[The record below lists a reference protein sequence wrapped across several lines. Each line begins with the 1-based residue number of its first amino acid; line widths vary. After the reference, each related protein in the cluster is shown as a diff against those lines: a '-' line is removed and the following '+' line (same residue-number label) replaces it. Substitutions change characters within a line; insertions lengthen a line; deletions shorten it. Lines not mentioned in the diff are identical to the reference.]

1 MKAVMRGSM
10 MAMTLAGV
18 LALGACAPSG
28 LVLRLV
34 PHAPD
39 SAALAHSTANLPS
52 GAWPAPDWIKGLGDP
67 QLTALV
73 EQALHDNPG
82 VQVAEARIRVAQS
95 QLQQYASTGGV
106 NATFG
111 GSFDKTHL
119 PESNG
124 IAEVQTAGRTLPVE
138 LSTSPALSSSSLYT
152 GLSYDLDLWG
162 KRRTVTDSLL
172 SQRDAAR
179 LDAEEA
185 RLTLSVAL
193 ASLYS
198 QLDTSYKLQDIL
210 EAKRA
215 ASEQID
221 AVLRER
227 MARGLD
233 NAYDASDAALK
244 REKLEQMITL
254 NETSRELV
262 ELQIGSLTG
271 QGPEAGLK
279 LGRPHLAEL
288 PAQGVPPNLPVDL
301 IGRRPDILAAR
312 LRVEAAYDDVEG
324 ARKEFYPD
332 INLSAV
338 GGLFALTPGGLWTH
352 KALGGS
358 IGPAFSL
365 PIFSRGRLKANL
377 AGKAAGADV
386 TIGLYNSTLDAA
398 LTQVAQQLT
407 TLRTVDRLITDQRT
421 AVQEAQHMVSIL
433 DERHRRGIVME
444 KDVNTAR
451 LTWFDEQTQLINLSA
466 TQRMLRVSLIGALGG
481 GFDAHTMQDGG
492 PPLKPST
499 LKPTVFLFSS
509 QSRLTDSVPTDVRSK

>member
-1 MKAVMRGSM
+1 MKAVVRGST
-10 MAMTLAGV
+10 MALALAGV

-28 LVLRLV
+28 FALKLV

-39 SAALAHSTANLPS
+39 STTLAHSTADLPA
-52 GAWPAPDWIKGLGDP
+52 GAWPAPDWIKGFGDP

-73 EQALHDNPG
+73 EQALRDNPS
-82 VQVAEARIRVAQS
+82 VQVAQARIRVAQS
-95 QLQQYASTGGV
+95 QLQQYSSTGGV
-106 NATFG
+106 NATAG

-119 PESNG
+119 PQSNG
-124 IAEVQTAGRTLPVE
+124 IAEVQTAGQTLPIE
-138 LSTSPALSSSSLYT
+138 LSSSPALSSSSLYL

-162 KRRTVTDSLL
+162 KRRAVTDSLL

-198 QLDTSYKLQDIL
+198 QLDASYKLQDIL
-210 EAKRA
+210 EAKRT
-215 ASEQID
+215 ASDQID

-227 MARGLD
+227 VARGID

-279 LGRPHLAEL
+279 LGRPHLADL
-288 PAQGVPPNLPVDL
+288 PAQGVPPSLPVDL
-301 IGRRPDILAAR
+301 IGRRPDIMAAR
-312 LRVEAAYDDVEG
+312 LRVESAYDDVAG

-332 INLSAV
+332 INLTAV
-338 GGLFALTPGGLWTH
+338 GGLFALSPGGLWTH
-352 KALGGS
+352 NALGGS
-358 IGPAFSL
+358 IGPAVSL
-365 PIFSRGRLKANL
+365 PIFSRDRLKANL
-377 AGKAAGADV
+377 AGKVAGADV
-386 TIGLYNSTLDAA
+386 TIGLYNSTVDAA

-407 TLRTVDRLITDQRT
+407 TLRTVDRLIADQRD
-421 AVQEAQHMVSIL
+421 AVQQAQHMVSIL
-433 DERHRRGIVME
+433 DERHQRGIGME

-451 LTWFDEQTQLINLSA
+451 LTWFDEQTQLVNLSTA
-466 TQRMLRVSLIGALGG
+466 QRSLRVSLIGALGG
-481 GFDAHTMQDGG
+481 GFDAHKMQDGG
-492 PPLKPST
+492 PQLKPSI
-499 LKPTVFLFSS
+499 FQFSS
-509 QSRLTDSVPTDVRSK
+509 QTRLTDLRTN